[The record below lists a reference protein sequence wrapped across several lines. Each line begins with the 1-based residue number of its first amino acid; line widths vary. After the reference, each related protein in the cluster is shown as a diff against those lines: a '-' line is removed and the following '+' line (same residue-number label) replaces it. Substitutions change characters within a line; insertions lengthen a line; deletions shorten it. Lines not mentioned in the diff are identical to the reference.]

1 MEILGKVN
9 SRYVSI
15 ADLFKRPFYTIPIRN
30 RQYHSRPGRQKQ
42 LCQDQ
47 WDTTGLDGKPR
58 YHYLNSILLLGYK
71 SNLSCERRLEV
82 LDAAGRSVGVLVGLA
97 SARIVLGIIGQ
108 DDSDAVK
115 TVTEM
120 LTSSGKLDGEPKSR
134 RHPRMVL
141 QDDADACFQQWVTQC
156 DTSKLFPSLIRKEDH
171 SMVEQVLLGSLEES
185 LDFFSA
191 KVSAHASLRHQ
202 HSQLIDDSSGTV
214 TFQSLLNFC
223 KEHDNIQDIMQEAA
237 GVLEE

>member
-9 SRYVSI
+9 SKYVSI

-42 LCQDQ
+42 LCQDL

-58 YHYLNSILLLGYK
+58 YHYLNSILLLGDK

-97 SARIVLGIIGQ
+97 S
-108 DDSDAVK
+108 
-115 TVTEM
+115 
-120 LTSSGKLDGEPKSR
+120 SGKLDAEPKSR

-141 QDDADACFQQWVTQC
+141 QDDADACFQQWVIQC
-156 DTSKLFPSLIRKEDH
+156 DTSKLFPSLTRKEDH

-191 KVSAHASLRHQ
+191 KVAAHTSVRIQ

-214 TFQSLLNFC
+214 TFQSLLKFC